1 MVLLRAACRSLLGH
15 HPATAAAAAS
25 LRTTSRS
32 RPVSSRPMSTAAY
45 SYATTNNTGNGA
57 AMMRVPE
64 YAIEM
69 PIPTITVLENGVT
82 IVTSYCPEEGG

>member
-45 SYATTNNTGNGA
+45 SYATTNNTGDGA
-57 AMMRVPE
+57 AAMVMPK

-69 PIPTITVLENGVT
+69 PIPTITILDNGVT
-82 IVTSYCPEEGG
+82 IVTSYCAEGEG

>member
-15 HPATAAAAAS
+15 HHPAAAATAAS
-25 LRTTSRS
+25 LRTSSTSK
-32 RPVSSRPMSTAAY
+32 SRPMSTAAY
-45 SYATTNNTGNGA
+45 SYATTNNAGDGA